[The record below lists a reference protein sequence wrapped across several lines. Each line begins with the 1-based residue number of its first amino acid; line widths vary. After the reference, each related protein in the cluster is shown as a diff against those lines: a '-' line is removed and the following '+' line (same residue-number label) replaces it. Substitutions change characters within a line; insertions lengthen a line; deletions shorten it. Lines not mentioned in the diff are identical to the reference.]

1 MKISIITVCFNSQNT
16 IKTTILSVLNQSYN
30 NIEYIIVDG
39 GSNDNTL
46 EIIKEFS
53 NEISCFI
60 SEKDNGIY
68 DAINK
73 GINIASGD
81 YILIL
86 SSNDFFYSNNT
97 IQKIVDFH
105 TINNCSVSIADVI
118 YCDSKGMI
126 SRYYSAKFW
135 KPFLLK
141 LGFMPPHQASV
152 IKTSLYKNLGVYS
165 LNYKIASD
173 YDIFVRFLLD
183 NNIHFQYSNEIR
195 VVMSVG
201 GISSQGFS
209 SYLLITKEILKIL
222 DNRNNYWFSLFIYLR
237 FVPKIISSLISRIRY
252 FFMLSLF
259 D

>member
-1 MKISIITVCFNSQNT
+1 MKISVITVCFNSQNT
-16 IKTTILSVLNQSYN
+16 IKRTILSVLNQSYE

-39 GSNDNTL
+39 GSNDNTIK
-46 EIIKEFS
+46 IIKEFS
-53 NEISCFI
+53 NEISYFI

-86 SSNDFFYSNNT
+86 SSNDFFYSNST

-105 TINNCSVSIADVI
+105 TIHNCSISIADVI
-118 YCDSKGMI
+118 YCDSKGVI
-126 SRYYSAKFW
+126 SRYYSANFW

-152 IKTSLYKNLGVYS
+152 IKTSLYKKLGGYS

-183 NNIHFQYSNEIR
+183 NKIHFQYANEIR
-195 VVMSVG
+195 IVMSVG

-222 DNRNNYWFSLFIYLR
+222 DRRINFLFSLLIYFR
-237 FVPKIISSLISRIRY
+237 FGPKVISSFISRAR
-252 FFMLSLF
+252 FFLTKF
-259 D
+259 I